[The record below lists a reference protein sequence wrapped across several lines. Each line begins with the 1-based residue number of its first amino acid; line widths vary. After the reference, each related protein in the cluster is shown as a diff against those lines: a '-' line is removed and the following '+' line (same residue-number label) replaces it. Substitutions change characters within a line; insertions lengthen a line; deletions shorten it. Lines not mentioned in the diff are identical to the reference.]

1 MEVTFKWIAASNRYY
16 LMYLNRMLAPHGI
29 NASQSLFLLHVCRHP
44 GIAQDALPSLFQINK
59 SNVTRALAQLEEHDF
74 IRRERH
80 PSDKRTAV
88 IFPTQKALEVYPII
102 MYFVKEWDST
112 VMDILSP
119 EQRIQFHTMLQQ
131 LMEKAKSTV
140 EAQH

>member
-1 MEVTFKWIAASNRYY
+1 MEATFKWIAASHRYY

-29 NASQSLFLLHVCRHP
+29 NASQSLFILHVCRHP
-44 GIAQDALPSLFQINK
+44 GIAQDALPSLIQINK
-59 SNVTRALAQLEEHDF
+59 SNVTRALTQLEEHDF

-88 IFPTQKALEVYPII
+88 IFPTRKALDVYPVI
-102 MYFVKEWDST
+102 MHFVREWEST
-112 VMDILSP
+112 ITDVLSP
-119 EQRIQFHTMLQQ
+119 EQRIQLRAMLQQ

-140 EAQH
+140 EALR